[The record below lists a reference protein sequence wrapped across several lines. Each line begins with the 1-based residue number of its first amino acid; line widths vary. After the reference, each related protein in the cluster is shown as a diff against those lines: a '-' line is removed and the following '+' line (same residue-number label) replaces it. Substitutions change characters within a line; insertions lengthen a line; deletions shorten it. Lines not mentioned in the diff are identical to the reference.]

1 MNRFV
6 LVCLATLLLFSTAC
20 VKKSE
25 YDALA
30 AELAAAQQ
38 ELASVRA
45 TLTQK
50 EADLAACNTQWQE
63 AMKAFG
69 GEHARTQDVI
79 AGVKEWKLQVEEKLP
94 AQVRAEVEAQLNKLV
109 RQLEAGF
116 GALAT
121 ENARMAA
128 ALEKQQDTLA
138 TVASDVSGAREDL
151 IAEVTALRTQREAV
165 GEQVGEAISLVQE
178 WDQNRVLCKD
188 CPDKLRLNKKEIEAI
203 TALHAELVQRLA
215 ALK

>member
-6 LVCLATLLLFSTAC
+6 LVGLATRLLFSPAC

-30 AELAAAQQ
+30 GDLAAAQE

-79 AGVKEWKLQVEEKLP
+79 AGVKEWKLQVEEALP
-94 AQVRAEVEAQLNKLV
+94 AQVRAEVEVQLNKLV

-128 ALEKQQDTLA
+128 TLEKQQETLA
-138 TVASDVSGAREDL
+138 SVATDVSGAREDL
-151 IAEVTALRTQREAV
+151 IAEVTALRTQREAAGGQLDEV
-165 GEQVGEAISLVQE
+165 ISLVQE
-178 WDQNRVLCKD
+178 WDQTRVLCKN
-188 CPDKLRLNKKEIEAI
+188 CEEKLRLNKKEIEAI
-203 TALHAELVQRLA
+203 AALHAELVQRLA
-215 ALK
+215 APK

>member
-1 MNRFV
+1 
-6 LVCLATLLLFSTAC
+6 
-20 VKKSE
+20 
-25 YDALA
+25 
-30 AELAAAQQ
+30 
-38 ELASVRA
+38 
-45 TLTQK
+45 
-50 EADLAACNTQWQE
+50 
-63 AMKAFG
+63 MKAFG

-94 AQVRAEVEAQLNKLV
+94 AQVRAEVEVQLNKLV